1 MSLSSGTTRWGMVLA
16 TLVVWAGL
24 GALGQDSSG
33 QSSSGQSLGDVARK
47 TRKERAAS
55 DHPPA
60 RQLVNE
66 EEDGPDTTGVW
77 RVRLC
82 SRTPCYE
89 LSIALPKNP
98 MWKRASEQPRP
109 ALISLAGAQEYP
121 NSVIRVYA
129 AESLEPMYSI
139 DGAKRTFLQGWFA
152 RPEYFGRAAHIVL
165 DEHTMIDNFQA
176 VISHFIVAGD
186 AVKYRGLSVVSMT
199 PNGNYGFACVFRE
212 QDAKAAASICD
223 AIIKSARGQM
233 LESSRPRYYPTY
245 QDPQTY
251 YPQHYPQYYPQN
263 DPREDEDPE

>member
-1 MSLSSGTTRWGMVLA
+1 MLA
-16 TLVVWAGL
+16 TFVVWAGL
-24 GALGQDSSG
+24 GALGQDSSQQSSSGQSSAGQSPFG

-55 DHPPA
+55 DHVPA

-89 LSIALPKNP
+89 LSIALPRNP
-98 MWKRASEQPRP
+98 KWKRAAEQPRP
-109 ALISLAGAQEYP
+109 ALIPLAGPQEDP
-121 NSVIRVYA
+121 DRVIRVYVG
-129 AESLEPMYSI
+129 ESLEPMYSI

-176 VISHFIVAGD
+176 VISHFTVAG
-186 AVKYRGLSVVSMT
+186 AVKYRGMSVVSMT
-199 PNGNYGFACVFRE
+199 PNGNYGFACIFRE
-212 QDAKAAASICD
+212 QDASAAASICD
-223 AIIKSARGQM
+223 AIVKSARGQM
-233 LESSRPRYYPTY
+233 LEPSRPRYYPTY
-245 QDPQTY
+245 QDPQPY
-251 YPQHYPQYYPQN
+251 DPQYYPQN

>member
-1 MSLSSGTTRWGMVLA
+1 MRLSSGTTRGGMVLA
-16 TLVVWAGL
+16 TLVVWAAM
-24 GALGQDSSG
+24 GAMGQDSSG
-33 QSSSGQSLGDVARK
+33 QSSSLQSLGDVARK

-55 DHPPA
+55 DHLPA
-60 RQLVNE
+60 KQLVNE

-89 LSIALPKNP
+89 LSIALPKSP
-98 MWKRASEQPRP
+98 KWKRAAEQPRP
-109 ALISLAGAQEYP
+109 AIIPLAGPREDP
-121 NSVIRVYA
+121 NSDPDRVIRVYVG
-129 AESLEPMYSI
+129 ESLEPMYSI

-176 VISHFIVAGD
+176 VISHFTVAGD
-186 AVKYRGLSVVSMT
+186 AVKYRGMSLVSMT

-212 QDAKAAASICD
+212 QDASAAASICD

-233 LESSRPRYYPTY
+233 LEPSRPRYYPTY
-245 QDPQTY
+245 QDPQPY
-251 YPQHYPQYYPQN
+251 YPQYYPQN
-263 DPREDEDPE
+263 DPRR